1 MELDMKTIMRL
12 FSVFVIFSVAIFT
25 THAQAEGEVSYNVG
39 FASEYYYRGILQNDS
54 SGSAG
59 IDYEND
65 GFYVGAW
72 TADVGD
78 GLEVDGYFGYG
89 IETESGLSV
98 GLGFTGYYYTG
109 EFDDTYE
116 EINLNLGYGMVS
128 LEYSVGEWDGFGDE
142 ADYDFLALTVEGDN
156 GFYGKYGTF
165 GKDFDGEYIE
175 LGWGTTIA
183 EIDFGIA
190 AILNSEEL
198 SDELDSDGDPTEGEA
213 IIFTIGKTF

>member
-1 MELDMKTIMRL
+1 MKAITRL
-12 FSVFVIFSVAIFT
+12 VLVFVILSGTMVT
-25 THAQAEGEVSYNVG
+25 TKAHVEGEVSYNVG

-54 SGSAG
+54 SASAG
-59 IDYEND
+59 IDYENG

-78 GLEVDGYFGYG
+78 GLEVDGYLGYG
-89 IETESGLSV
+89 VETESGFSIGV
-98 GLGFTGYYYTG
+98 GFTGYYYTG

-116 EINLNLGYGMVS
+116 EINLNMGYGMVS
-128 LEYSVGEWDGFGDE
+128 LEYSVGEWGGFDDE
-142 ADYDFLALTVEGDN
+142 ADYDFLAVTVEGDN

-165 GKDFDGEYIE
+165 GKDFDGDYIE

-190 AILNSEEL
+190 AILNSDEL